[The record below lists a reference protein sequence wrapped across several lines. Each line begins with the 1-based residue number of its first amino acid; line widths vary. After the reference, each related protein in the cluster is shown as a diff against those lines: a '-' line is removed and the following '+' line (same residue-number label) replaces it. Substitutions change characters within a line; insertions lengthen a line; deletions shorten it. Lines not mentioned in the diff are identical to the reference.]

1 MNNIELKYILVSLLS
16 LKAQMNINGPALINQ
31 FLRERLKFFWLK

>member
-16 LKAQMNINGPALINQ
+16 LKAQMNINGPALINK
-31 FLRERLKFFWLK
+31 LCLSIPEREA